1 MLPPLSTPS
10 DLVWTAVTADS
21 WSASRSDGTL
31 LGDVTRTNHYSAH
44 SADNAVTGT
53 HSSLESARSQIEA
66 HARWLRSPTHTA
78 W

>member
-1 MLPPLSTPS
+1 M
-10 DLVWTAVTADS
+10 TADF

-31 LGDVTRTNHYSAH
+31 LGDVTRSDQYAAH

-66 HARWLRSPTHTA
+66 HARWLHSRTHPA
-78 W
+78 